1 MKNKLIFAFIALCFV
16 GQTFGKKT
24 ASVRDFLKYP
34 NADYFYDAELPKFVG
49 TWVWQSGSD
58 RFEIE
63 IIKGIMPLGKQSIEV
78 ALGRVKYI
86 KNGTVIND
94 QIQTSYTAFNSSIY
108 GNVEEHVNILPM
120 RISDRTHKTH
130 YNGIMTLD
138 TKNPRKAV
146 IEFSKDTREY
156 KFGDFKPSNI
166 IYYPSGITLIKK

>member
-1 MKNKLIFAFIALCFV
+1 MKNKLIFAFIALCFASHAL
-16 GQTFGKKT
+16 GQKT
-24 ASVRDFLKYP
+24 SSINKIDMHAT
-34 NADYFYDAELPKFVG
+34 YFYDEELPKFVG

-78 ALGRVKYI
+78 ALGGVKYI

-130 YNGIMTLD
+130 YQ
-138 TKNPRKAV
+138 
-146 IEFSKDTREY
+146 
-156 KFGDFKPSNI
+156 GDHDIGF
-166 IYYPSGITLIKK
+166 